1 MDTDEILPKVLET
14 SYPGNI
20 GAMEVVKFFKIADY
34 DQKIEFD
41 LYIESKMYV
50 QAWELIQD
58 VTQTNLIG
66 KEFHSSQENQD
77 GS

>member
-1 MDTDEILPKVLET
+1 MSTDKILPELLET

-34 DQKIEFD
+34 DQKTEFN
-41 LYIESKMYV
+41 LYIESKMFV
-50 QAWELIQD
+50 QAWELIQA
-58 VTQTNLIG
+58 VTKTNLIG
-66 KEFHSSQENQD
+66 KEFHREKEN